1 MILRETY
8 QVDSRAGHSI
18 AAGPRIEPGRCCH
31 EQLTHASPD
40 LLRHQLATSIDALTG
55 TQADAF
61 RGADHG
67 ARSPEQA
74 NVRNGYR
81 HPDFAP
87 RTRLSS
93 SQVSRTAQ
101 DLDEQI
107 ATFRTGPLDAGPHMV
122 AADAPSGRVDAELA
136 VPLMRIVVSRPR

>member
-1 MILRETY
+1 MRSAL
-8 QVDSRAGHSI
+8 VG
-18 AAGPRIEPGRCCH
+18 GRSCR

-67 ARSPEQA
+67 ARSPERA

-107 ATFRTGPLDAGPHMV
+107 ATFRTGPLDAGPHGSSSAGLGDPRHDLPARTAYPRRWGIVQRPWQV
-122 AADAPSGRVDAELA
+122 AVTSHR
-136 VPLMRIVVSRPR
+136 

>member
-1 MILRETY
+1 M
-8 QVDSRAGHSI
+8 
-18 AAGPRIEPGRCCH
+18 
-31 EQLTHASPD
+31 
-40 LLRHQLATSIDALTG
+40 
-55 TQADAF
+55 
-61 RGADHG
+61 
-67 ARSPEQA
+67 
-74 NVRNGYR
+74 RNGYR

-107 ATFRTGPLDAGPHMV
+107 VTFRTGPLDAGPHLV
-122 AADAPSGRVDAELA
+122 AADAPSGRVDAELG